1 MPAIGGITATP
12 TNILMA
18 PANIW
23 LGVTAPTTGTRLALS
38 SGTPST
44 GTNIGATMGP
54 ATFAYRPTITEI
66 MVEQATAPVDFGV
79 NVEEASIQFNVS
91 ELTAVNLQ
99 MNLLSVARKGP
110 ATGGSQWVH
119 GGGITNP
126 ANTTVVLIA
135 PRRDNAGGTMYSVV
149 MLYKA
154 FLPEGV
160 DIPFTKSTPTG
171 MTVRLK
177 AMADTTRPV
186 NDHMF
191 QFIPNHDGT
200 GGL

>member
-12 TNILMA
+12 TNIFMA

-44 GTNIGATMGP
+44 GTNIGATMGQ
-54 ATFAYRPTITEI
+54 AVFAYRPTITEI

-79 NVEEASIQFNVS
+79 NVEEASVQFNVS

-99 MNLLSVARKGP
+99 MSLLSLARKG
-110 ATGGSQWVH
+110 AGGTQWVH

-135 PRRDNAGGTMYSVV
+135 PRRDNAGGTMYSVI

-154 FLPEGV
+154 FLPDGV
-160 DIPFTKSTPTG
+160 DMPFTKSTPTSI
-171 MTVRLK
+171 TVRMK
-177 AMADTTRPV
+177 GMADTTRPV
-186 NDHMF
+186 NDHIF
-191 QFIPNHDGT
+191 QIIPNHDGT
-200 GGL
+200 GGQ